1 MKTVEPVTPRLLT
14 TAQAAVYL
22 NLAPRTVRQ
31 LWYARKLQAISTLKH
46 LRFDVRDLDK
56 WIETAKDLSR

>member
-1 MKTVEPVTPRLLT
+1 MKPDEPVKPRLLST
-14 TAQAAVYL
+14 KHAAIYL
-22 NLAPRTVRQ
+22 GVSGDTVRR

-56 WIETAKDLSR
+56 WIERAKEDSR